1 MVLFNKKQCISC
13 GKERHGREMKDT
25 FLRVKGII
33 KKDDKYLL
41 IKRWVDDRIPDPFVW
56 EFIDAEVNH
65 GEAPDDTV
73 LRAINE
79 LLSVEGKIEKIE
91 YTWSSM
97 LGDTHCVGIAYICS
111 IAEADEANIVLSED
125 FGEWIWV
132 TRDEFPC
139 YIENQYVLQDLEGK
153 EL

>member
-1 MVLFNKKQCISC
+1 MQS
-13 GKERHGREMKDT
+13 T

-33 KKDDKYLL
+33 KKDDRYLL
-41 IKRWVDDRIPDPFVW
+41 LKRWVDDRIPDPFVW
-56 EFIDAEVNH
+56 EFIDTEVNH

-79 LLSVEGKIEKIE
+79 QLSVEGKIEKIE

-111 IAEADEANIVLSED
+111 IAEADEANIVLSEE

-132 TRDEFPC
+132 TREEIPE
-139 YIENQYVLQDLEGK
+139 YIENQYVLKDLEGK
-153 EL
+153 AL

>member
-1 MVLFNKKQCISC
+1 MQS
-13 GKERHGREMKDT
+13 T

-33 KKDDKYLL
+33 KKDDRYLL
-41 IKRWVDDRIPDPFVW
+41 LKRWVDDRIPDPFVW

-79 LLSVEGKIEKIE
+79 QLAVEGKIEKIE

-111 IAEADEANIVLSED
+111 IAEADEANIVLSEE

-132 TRDEFPC
+132 TREEIPE
-139 YIENQYVLQDLEGK
+139 YIENQYVLKDLEGK
-153 EL
+153 TL

>member
-1 MVLFNKKQCISC
+1 MVLLNYMKAFICRR
-13 GKERHGREMKDT
+13 ERHGNGMKDT

-33 KKDDKYLL
+33 KKDDRYLL
-41 IKRWVDDRIPDPFVW
+41 IKRWVDDHIPDPFVW

-73 LRAINE
+73 LRAISE

-111 IAEADEANIVLSED
+111 IAETEEANIVLPEE

-132 TRDEFPC
+132 TREEIPK
-139 YIENQYVLQDLEGK
+139 YIENQYVLHDLQGK
-153 EL
+153 AL